1 MLRRT
6 SILFL
11 VVYLTTQRPYK
22 ESKVLVVILGIETMH
37 SFMHSKPKIMLT
49 KHRNVI
55 SIPEIMHTKLNEV
68 SISTSRRNFKK
79 NLSDSYSE
87 KHF

>member
-6 SILFL
+6 LFLFL
-11 VVYLTTQRPYK
+11 VVYLTTQRLNK
-22 ESKVLVVILGIETMH
+22 ESEALNLIFQIETMH

-55 SIPEIMHTKLNEV
+55 SIPEIMHTKLKEI
-68 SISTSRRNFKK
+68 SISTSRRNFEK
-79 NLSDSYSE
+79 NLSDS
-87 KHF
+87 